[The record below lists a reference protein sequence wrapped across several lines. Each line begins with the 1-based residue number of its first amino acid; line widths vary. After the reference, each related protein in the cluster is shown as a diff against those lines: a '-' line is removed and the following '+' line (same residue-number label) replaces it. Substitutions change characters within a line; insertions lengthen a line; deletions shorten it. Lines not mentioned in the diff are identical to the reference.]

1 MQLLMQAWPSLK
13 NNQEK
18 CVSRNDLSG
27 ATHSGPL
34 PVSCRSFVLSLD
46 KLLAKKE
53 KEKQT
58 NKKEKE
64 VICQKGLREYNRV
77 VNLFKVYCM
86 QLWNYHNKTTL
97 CY

>member
-58 NKKEKE
+58 NKKRKRSDLSEGVKR
-64 VICQKGLREYNRV
+64 I
-77 VNLFKVYCM
+77 
-86 QLWNYHNKTTL
+86 
-97 CY
+97 